1 MMPTLA
7 PQFFHHF
14 PDWTRPITHS
24 GIVMGTLVA
33 VLLNAWFNGIRG
45 TQELMQGAAAAA
57 H

>member
-1 MMPTLA
+1 
-7 PQFFHHF
+7 
-14 PDWTRPITHS
+14 
-24 GIVMGTLVA
+24 MGTLVA